1 MAKKKKGRKKRGI
14 PEIPVN
20 SFADIAFLLIIF
32 FLVATTMDRMT
43 GNVSEL
49 PKGETNEKQQ
59 DKTPTV
65 QLHHDKITFQDAE
78 LTVSELRDKLAEL
91 KLDEREGDAKVVAF
105 EATGDVKYQDY
116 FDTMC
121 TISAAGG
128 VIAIVKEDKKS
139 GK

>member
-1 MAKKKKGRKKRGI
+1 MPKKLKKQKKEA

-20 SFADIAFLLIIF
+20 SFADVAFLLIIF
-32 FLVATTMDRMT
+32 FIVATTMERMT
-43 GNVSEL
+43 GATTDMPTGEQSE
-49 PKGETNEKQQ
+49 QAQ

-65 QLHHDKITFQDAE
+65 QLHDQSITFQDQQVTVPELRAE
-78 LTVSELRDKLAEL
+78 LAKLNL
-91 KLDEREGDAKVVAF
+91 HDREGEEKIVAF
-105 EATGDVKYQDY
+105 EATGDVEYQNY

-128 VIAIVKEDKKS
+128 VIALIKEDKS